1 MTTKAKLD
9 VFLVHA
15 QPINGGDIIRNKTPL
30 WKPDL
35 DHRTTPY
42 MLDGDHRSTHARLH
56 KCHACPH
63 KYHM

>member
-1 MTTKAKLD
+1 
-9 VFLVHA
+9 
-15 QPINGGDIIRNKTPL
+15 L